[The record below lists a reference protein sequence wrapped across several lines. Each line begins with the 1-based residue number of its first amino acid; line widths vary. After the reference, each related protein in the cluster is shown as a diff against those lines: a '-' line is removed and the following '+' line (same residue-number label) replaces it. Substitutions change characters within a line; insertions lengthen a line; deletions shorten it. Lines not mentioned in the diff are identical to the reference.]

1 MAESPPYRPAVV
13 GRKGR
18 RLTGGRQPLRYAA
31 HLPGVGIQN
40 IQFTGDRRGDIRR
53 KPLRHLNHILNG
65 FTALQPL
72 SHTRQ
77 QLADRP
83 VGVALLLQ
91 PLTGQA
97 VLAKNA
103 DRLSHVTNL
112 IHLGKV
118 RRLYRIILGG
128 ETLDHVAQANHRV
141 EHPAFENE
149 AEDEQKHQ
157 GGQADHD
164 FRQRTPDP
172 RALGGLV
179 DSDGG
184 AMLKHLAEAIDLRLH
199 ALQFSLVRGAVQH
212 RDGRWRIAASDM
224 RQGRL
229 LFIL

>member
-1 MAESPPYRPAVV
+1 MTFWKVSRPMASPSGDERYAERLAGVRLRQMIAGDIGLALHRRMAESPPYRPAVV

-91 PLTGQA
+91 PLTGRGRSREKCGSPEPCHQ
-97 VLAKNA
+97 
-103 DRLSHVTNL
+103 SHP
-112 IHLGKV
+112 
-118 RRLYRIILGG
+118 
-128 ETLDHVAQANHRV
+128 HRV
-141 EHPAFENE
+141 KCGVSTA
-149 AEDEQKHQ
+149 
-157 GGQADHD
+157 
-164 FRQRTPDP
+164 
-172 RALGGLV
+172 
-179 DSDGG
+179 
-184 AMLKHLAEAIDLRLH
+184 
-199 ALQFSLVRGAVQH
+199 
-212 RDGRWRIAASDM
+212 
-224 RQGRL
+224 
-229 LFIL
+229 